1 MQIWINQWV
10 RILPKFIA
18 HFQHIGFLPISQVS
32 LNVNTFK
39 VVLYVLKSIIHLN
52 YAE

>member
-1 MQIWINQWV
+1 MNESVSKNSAKIHCSFSTYWFLQI
-10 RILPKFIA
+10 P
-18 HFQHIGFLPISQVS
+18 QVS